1 MKRLF
6 VRPELCTGCKTCELA
21 CAVEHS
27 RSKNLLGAMLESP
40 PPHTRLYVEAVMA
53 SHFEVL
59 KMPMTCRHCDPAPC
73 IAACIPQAMHRT
85 PDDVVT
91 NVGGKHDC
99 IACGMCVMMCPFGM
113 IARAPVA
120 DGLKATGG
128 LEATGGLKATGSRI
142 MALKCDLC
150 PDRDVPV
157 CATACPTGAIVF
169 AEADEFAHQSRVR
182 ASFVLSQARAVGE
195 TTMVQAQEE

>member
-40 PPHTRLYVEAVMA
+40 PPHPRLYVEVA
-53 SHFEVL
+53 SPAPFETL

-73 IAACIPQAMHRT
+73 IAACIPQAMHRS

-91 NVGGKHDC
+91 NVGGKRDC

-113 IARAPVA
+113 IARAPA
-120 DGLKATGG
+120 PDGKV
-128 LEATGGLKATGSRI
+128 

-150 PDRDVPV
+150 PDRDVPA
-157 CATACPTGAIVF
+157 CAAACPTGAIVYM
-169 AEADEFAHQSRVR
+169 EADEFAHLSRGRANAVLAQAWTVR
-182 ASFVLSQARAVGE
+182 E
-195 TTMVQAQEE
+195 TTMVEAQEE

>member
-1 MKRLF
+1 MRRLY

-40 PPHTRLYVEAVMA
+40 PPHSRIYVEAA
-53 SHFEVL
+53 PLSPFEIL

-73 IAACIPQAMHRT
+73 IAACIPQAMHRS

-91 NVGGKHDC
+91 NVGGKHAC

-113 IARAPVA
+113 IARGLAP
-120 DGLKATGG
+120 DGSSTTG
-128 LEATGGLKATGSRI
+128 AKVI
-142 MALKCDLC
+142 ALKCDLC
-150 PDRDVPV
+150 PEREVPA
-157 CATACPTGAIVF
+157 CAAACPTGAIVF
-169 AEADEFAHQSRVR
+169 MEGDEFAHHSRLR
-182 ASFVLSQARAVGE
+182 ASLVLSQARAVRE
-195 TTMVQAQEE
+195 ATLVQAQEE

>member
-1 MKRLF
+1 MKRLY

-27 RSKNLLGAMLESP
+27 RSKNLLGAMMESP
-40 PPHTRLYVEAVMA
+40 PPHPRLYVEAVVA
-53 SHFEVL
+53 SPFEIL

-85 PDDVVT
+85 PQDAVT
-91 NVGGKHDC
+91 NVGGKHAC

-113 IARAPVA
+113 IARAPA
-120 DGLKATGG
+120 SDDLKATGG
-128 LEATGGLKATGSRI
+128 KV

-150 PDRDVPV
+150 PDRDVPA
-157 CATACPTGAIVF
+157 CAAACPEGAIVF
-169 AEADEFAHQSRVR
+169 MEGDEFAHLSRQRVS
-182 ASFVLSQARAVGE
+182 AVLSMARQVREATLVK
-195 TTMVQAQEE
+195 AQEE

>member
-27 RSKNLLGAMLESP
+27 RSKNLFGALLEP
-40 PPHTRLYVEAVMA
+40 FPPHPRVYVEASA
-53 SHFEVL
+53 NGHTEIF

-73 IAACIPQAMHRT
+73 MAACIPKAMYRT
-85 PDDVVT
+85 AEGVVT
-91 NVGGKHDC
+91 NVGGAHTC

-113 IARAPVA
+113 IARAPA
-120 DGLKATGG
+120 PDGK
-128 LEATGGLKATGSRI
+128 I

-150 PDRDVPV
+150 PGREIPA
-157 CATACPTGAIVF
+157 CAEACPTGAIQF
-169 AEADEFAHQSRVR
+169 LSGDEFAHQSRSR
-182 ASFVLSQARAVGE
+182 ASHLLSQAKNLRE
-195 TTMVQAQEE
+195 TTLLERLEE

>member
-53 SHFEVL
+53 SHFEIL

-91 NVGGKHDC
+91 NVGGKHEC

-120 DGLKATGG
+120 DGLKA
-128 LEATGGLKATGSRI
+128 AGSRI

-157 CATACPTGAIVF
+157 CAAACPTGAIVF